1 MHQNECV
8 TAPRTVD
15 SVLSAYSEDVRET
28 ASAAQELI
36 RSLLPGVE
44 ETVDPTQALLSY
56 GYGPGYAGMICTLIL
71 SKSGV
76 KLGLVRGGDLP
87 DPKHLLEGSGK
98 VHRYVQLE
106 KPTDVRK
113 PGLNALIKAAY
124 AKWRERNSR

>member
-1 MHQNECV
+1 M
-8 TAPRTVD
+8 TATRSVD
-15 SVLSAYSEDVRET
+15 SILSGYTEEVRAT

-44 ETVDPTQALLSY
+44 ETVDPTLALLSY

-98 VHRYVQLE
+98 VHRYVQL
-106 KPTDVRK
+106 KTPANVRK
-113 PGLNALIKAAY
+113 PGINALIKAAY
-124 AKWRERNSR
+124 AQWRERNNR